1 MSNSWEQDR
10 NMVIK
15 SLERLEA
22 DVQSINKKID
32 RFTGVSIKVQT
43 ELAVL
48 KTKVAIIGFVA
59 GIISGGAVTLII
71 RLTS

>member
-1 MSNSWEQDR
+1 MSIPWEQDR
-10 NMVIK
+10 NMVLHC
-15 SLERLEA
+15 LEELEKKMG
-22 DVQSINKKID
+22 SIDKKID
-32 RFTGVSIKVQT
+32 RFTETSIKIQT

-48 KTKVAIIGFVA
+48 KTKVAFIGFIA